1 MLELRTEARFSAGC
15 HRLHMNRSDP
25 KPLDAVWHLDCK
37 LQKHRARS
45 LSPDRSHNEVDG
57 IFFLAGIMQLD
68 HYVQA
73 DKVTAID
80 KVFRV

>member
-1 MLELRTEARFSAGC
+1 MAFGLQVTEAS
-15 HRLHMNRSDP
+15 
-25 KPLDAVWHLDCK
+25 
-37 LQKHRARS
+37 ARS

-80 KVFRV
+80 QVFRGLRK